1 MALKY
6 LHSRSPEKVTA
17 KELSDHLNISF
28 DVVARVLQILAHKG
42 VLNSEQGVAGGY
54 RLIQGLHDLTLHQ
67 LVEIIDGPSSVVKC
81 ITETGACDIQENCNI
96 VPPMKALN
104 DRLNQ
109 FFKTISIQELV
120 EEMDHV

>member
-6 LHSRSPEKVTA
+6 LHSRTPEKVTA
-17 KELSDHLNISF
+17 KEVSDQLHISF
-28 DVVARVLQILAHKG
+28 DVVARVLQVLAQKG
-42 VLNSEQGVAGGY
+42 VLSSEQGVSGGY
-54 RLIQGLHDLTLHQ
+54 RLTTGLQNLTLHQ

-81 ITETGACDIQENCNI
+81 ITEVGACDIQESCNI

-104 DRLNQ
+104 EKLNQ
-109 FFKTISIQELV
+109 FYKTISIQELV